1 MNEKLKI
8 AIKTLQTIEKN
19 FETAIELSSN
29 KTFLRIIKNQLE
41 DALQILE
48 SIHIV
53 DSLPHI
59 CTEHPNAQMSLNWD
73 KTTYFWNVGGLT
85 MSYPVTVH
93 CALCGKKLDPE

>member
-59 CTEHPNAQMSLNWD
+59 VLNIRM
-73 KTTYFWNVGGLT
+73 LR
-85 MSYPVTVH
+85 
-93 CALCGKKLDPE
+93 